1 MLAKGA
7 HVVTDDY
14 AAYTALPALGHP
26 HTAIN
31 HSSEEWA
38 RGPYH
43 TNTIE
48 NFWAQLKRSIDGT
61 YIYVPKKHLSKYL
74 SEFEYRFNLRGAP
87 YAMFQ
92 ILTYA
97 FARPRLG
104 SSAA

>member
-1 MLAKGA
+1 M
-7 HVVTDDY
+7 TDDY
-14 AAYTALPALGHP
+14 SAYTALPALDHP
-26 HTAIN
+26 HTSVN

-61 YIYVPKKHLSKYL
+61 YIHVSKKHLPKYL
-74 SEFEYRFNLRGAP
+74 SEFEYRFNLRKTP

-97 FARPRLG
+97 FSRPRLAP
-104 SSAA
+104 SLA